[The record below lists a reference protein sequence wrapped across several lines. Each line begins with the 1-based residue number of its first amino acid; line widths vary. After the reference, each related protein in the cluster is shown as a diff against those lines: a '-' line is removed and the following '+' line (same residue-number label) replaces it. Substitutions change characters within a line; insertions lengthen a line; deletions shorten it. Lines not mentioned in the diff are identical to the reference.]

1 MAKDKKESPL
11 TGPQKAISLLLTL
24 GEDRAAKVVEH
35 LGETEIRRLTETL
48 ATMGSVSSHQL
59 RTLYLEFAAAQDE
72 HALPIGSG
80 TEMMRRIAGQV
91 MGQEKADDILAKE
104 ITAPDPL
111 LLLNRIDPQTL
122 SGLLGKEH
130 PQSLAALL
138 AHVDVDKATSVLQY
152 LPQDTQ
158 KDIVRRMAELEA
170 IPKSTIEEAEKALR
184 AELALVAEAKVA
196 PIAGIK
202 RAAELV
208 SGLASEVSERLLEEI
223 DEDNEDL
230 CLAIKRSM
238 FTFEDLINVDNRDMQ
253 TLLRE
258 VSSEQLKLGLKTAS
272 PDLKDHVLGAM
283 SRRAAEMLLDD
294 IDSMGPVKLSQVE
307 EAQGQVVEVAL
318 KLQGEGKIAAIGG
331 GGEEMV

>member
-1 MAKDKKESPL
+1 MAKGERPL

-24 GEDRAAKVVEH
+24 GEARAAKVVEH
-35 LGETEIRRLTETL
+35 LREGEIRRLTETL
-48 ATMGSVSSHQL
+48 NTMGSVSTSQL
-59 RTLYLEFAAAQDE
+59 TTLYLEFAAAQDE

-122 SGLLGKEH
+122 AGLLGKEH

-138 AHVDVDKATSVLQY
+138 AHVDVDKAIGVLQY
-152 LPQDTQ
+152 LPADTQ

-184 AELALVAEAKVA
+184 AELAMVSEAKVA
-196 PIAGIK
+196 PIAGVK

-208 SGLASEVSERLLEEI
+208 SGLGSEISERLLEEI
-223 DEDNEDL
+223 DEENEEL

-238 FTFEDLINVDNRDMQ
+238 FTFEDLLNVDNRDMQ

-272 PDLKDHVLGAM
+272 PELKDHILRAM

-294 IDSMGPVKLSQVE
+294 IDAMGPTKLSMVE
-307 EAQGQVVEVAL
+307 EAQSAVVEVAL
-318 KLQGEGKIAAIGG
+318 RLQTEGKITVIGA
-331 GGEEMV
+331 GGEQMV